1 MHHFFVSPDR
11 MDGEERKIVID
22 GSDVKHIRNVLRM
35 KESEKMLI
43 SDGQGNDYVCEIEG
57 FDIDGADTVTARIL
71 GEEFHGTELPT
82 KIYLFQGL
90 PKSDKMEWIVQ
101 KAVELGVYA
110 VVPVVTKRTIVKLDD
125 KKEANK
131 LKRWNL
137 IAESAAKQSRR
148 SIIPKVTEV
157 MSFQEALGLAKDLSL
172 NLIPYENFK
181 DLKSTKEI
189 VAGIV
194 DKEGNK
200 PETIGIFIGPEGG
213 FEESEV
219 DLAMGMGV
227 KPISLGRRILRT
239 ETAGLMILSVLM
251 FEIDE

>member
-1 MHHFFVSPDR
+1 
-11 MDGEERKIVID
+11 
-22 GSDVKHIRNVLRM
+22 
-35 KESEKMLI
+35 
-43 SDGQGNDYVCEIEG
+43 
-57 FDIDGADTVTARIL
+57 
-71 GEEFHGTELPT
+71 
-82 KIYLFQGL
+82 
-90 PKSDKMEWIVQ
+90 
-101 KAVELGVYA
+101 
-110 VVPVVTKRTIVKLDD
+110 
-125 KKEANK
+125 
-131 LKRWNL
+131 
-137 IAESAAKQSRR
+137 
-148 SIIPKVTEV
+148 

>member
-1 MHHFFVSPDR
+1 MSNCLH
-11 MDGEERKIVID
+11 
-22 GSDVKHIRNVLRM
+22 L
-35 KESEKMLI
+35 
-43 SDGQGNDYVCEIEG
+43 
-57 FDIDGADTVTARIL
+57 
-71 GEEFHGTELPT
+71 
-82 KIYLFQGL
+82 
-90 PKSDKMEWIVQ
+90 
-101 KAVELGVYA
+101 
-110 VVPVVTKRTIVKLDD
+110 
-125 KKEANK
+125 